1 MEGTEIYN
9 LVKERF
15 AGAVLGFSA
24 ELDPCIEVEPAN
36 ISQLAALMKAEPQLA
51 FDSLMCL
58 SGVDYGERLGVVYHL
73 FSTMHRH
80 KIALKLLINKD
91 DPRLASVESVW
102 RAAAWFEREAF
113 DLYGLIFVGHPDLRR
128 ILLPDDWEGHPL
140 RKDYV
145 YPESYH
151 GVPI

>member
-1 MEGTEIYN
+1 MEGAEIYN

-15 AGAVLGFSA
+15 PGPVLGFAA
-24 ELDPCIEVEPAN
+24 ELDPCIEVEPAG
-36 ISQLAALMKAEPQLA
+36 IREVAAFVKGEPELA

-58 SGVDYGERLGVVYHL
+58 SGVDYGERFGVVYHL
-73 FSTMHRH
+73 FSTAHRH
-80 KIALKLLINKD
+80 KIALKVLVGKE
-91 DPRLASVESVW
+91 DPRLPSLESVW

-113 DLYGLIFVGHPDLRR
+113 DLYGLIFTGHSDLRR
-128 ILLPDDWEGHPL
+128 ILLPDDWPGHPL

-151 GVPI
+151 GVPV